1 MGIDSFLQFTDSPS
15 EPATGAFAIVPH
27 ATNELPFVTK
37 AVYIG
42 GAGDVT
48 LRPLNSETDIQFR
61 NLAAGS
67 VLDIRAKAIRVAG
80 TSATFLVGLI

>member
-15 EPATGAFAIVPH
+15 EPATGAFIITPH

-37 AVYIG
+37 ALYIG
-42 GAGDVT
+42 GAGDVS
-48 LRPLNSETDIQFR
+48 LRPLNSDTDVQFR

-67 VLDIRAKAIRVAG
+67 VLDIRAKAVRVSG
-80 TSATFLVGLI
+80 TSATFLVGLV